1 MKTLRKTLVLPLGV
15 LALLMSLTLPAFAQG
30 SVTYDASAQK
40 LVFAPGS
47 EQSPT
52 DLFTDFKEVMPGD
65 KLTQTIEIHNDASNQ
80 VKVKL
85 YLRAL
90 GAKEGSEEFLSQL
103 GLTVAQEGDSP
114 LFAAPADQTG
124 GLTDWVYLGTFY
136 SGAQVDLEVTL
147 DVPLTLGDAFQDAAG
162 YLDWQFKA
170 EELPVSPDDPP
181 PPDTGYKKG
190 AAFWLAVTA
199 VACAA
204 LVAVLLVLRRRKTCA
219 Q

>member
-1 MKTLRKTLVLPLGV
+1 M
-15 LALLMSLTLPAFAQG
+15 
-30 SVTYDASAQK
+30 
-40 LVFAPGS
+40 FAPGS

-52 DLFTDFKEVMPGD
+52 DLFMDFKEVMPGD

-147 DVPLTLGDAFQDAAG
+147 DVPLTLGNAFQDAAG

-170 EELPVSPDDPP
+170 EELPVSPDDPR
-181 PPDTGYKKG
+181 PPDTGVSG
-190 AAFWLAVTA
+190 SAAFWLAMAA
-199 VACAA
+199 VACVA
-204 LVAVLLVLRRRKTCA
+204 LLVILLVLRKRKA
-219 Q
+219 RA

>member
-1 MKTLRKTLVLPLGV
+1 MKTLKKTLVLPLVV
-15 LALLMSLTLPAFAQG
+15 LALLMSLTVPAFAQG
-30 SVTYDASAQK
+30 SVTYDGSAQK
-40 LVFAPGS
+40 FVFAPGS

-52 DLFTDFKEVMPGD
+52 DLFSDFKEVMPGD
-65 KLTQTIEIHNDASNQ
+65 RLTQKVVIHNDASNQ

-136 SGAQVDLEVTL
+136 SGAQVDLNVTL
-147 DVPLTLGDAFQDAAG
+147 DVPITLGNAFQDAVG

-170 EELPVSPDDPP
+170 EELPISPDDPQ
-181 PPDTGYKKG
+181 PPDTGYENS
-190 AAFWLAVTA
+190 AVFWLAMAAVTCGA
-199 VACAA
+199 SLAF
-204 LVAVLLVLRRRKTCA
+204 LLILRRRKA
-219 Q
+219 RA

>member
-1 MKTLRKTLVLPLGV
+1 MKTLRKTLVLPLVV

-40 LVFAPGS
+40 FVFAPGS

-52 DLFTDFKEVMPGD
+52 DLFMDFKEVMPGD

-147 DVPLTLGDAFQDAAG
+147 DVPLTLGNAFQDAAG

-170 EELPVSPDDPP
+170 EELPVSPDDPR
-181 PPDTGYKKG
+181 PPDTGVSG
-190 AAFWLAVTA
+190 SAAFWLAMAA
-199 VACAA
+199 VACVA
-204 LVAVLLVLRRRKTCA
+204 LLVILLVLRKRKA
-219 Q
+219 RA

>member
-1 MKTLRKTLVLPLGV
+1 MKTLKKTLVLPLVV
-15 LALLMSLTLPAFAQG
+15 LALLMSLTVPAFAQG
-30 SVTYDASAQK
+30 SVTYDGSAQK
-40 LVFAPGS
+40 FVFAPGS

-52 DLFTDFKEVMPGD
+52 DLFSDFKEVMPGD
-65 KLTQTIEIHNDASNQ
+65 RLTQKVVIHNDASNQ

-136 SGAQVDLEVTL
+136 SGAQVDLNVTL
-147 DVPLTLGDAFQDAAG
+147 DVPITLGNAFQDAAG

-170 EELPVSPDDPP
+170 EELPISPDDPQ
-181 PPDTGYKKG
+181 PPDTGYENS
-190 AAFWLAVTA
+190 AVFWLAI
-199 VACAA
+199 
-204 LVAVLLVLRRRKTCA
+204 VAVTCGALLAFLLILRKRKA
-219 Q
+219 RA

>member
-1 MKTLRKTLVLPLGV
+1 MKTLRKTLVLPLVV

-30 SVTYDASAQK
+30 SVTYDGSAQK
-40 LVFAPGS
+40 FVFAPGS

-52 DLFTDFKEVMPGD
+52 DLFMDFKEVMPGD

-147 DVPLTLGDAFQDAAG
+147 DVPLTLGNAFQDAAG

-170 EELPVSPDDPP
+170 EELPVSPDDPR
-181 PPDTGYKKG
+181 PPDTGVSG
-190 AAFWLAVTA
+190 SAAFWLAMAA
-199 VACAA
+199 VACVA
-204 LVAVLLVLRRRKTCA
+204 LLVILLVLRKRKA
-219 Q
+219 RA

>member
-1 MKTLRKTLVLPLGV
+1 MKTLKKTLVLPLVV
-15 LALLMSLTLPAFAQG
+15 LALLMSLTVPAFAQG
-30 SVTYDASAQK
+30 SVTYDGSAQK
-40 LVFAPGS
+40 FVFAPGS

-52 DLFTDFKEVMPGD
+52 DLFSDFKEVMPGD
-65 KLTQTIEIHNDASNQ
+65 RLTQKVVIHNDASNQ

-136 SGAQVDLEVTL
+136 SGAQVDLNVTL
-147 DVPLTLGDAFQDAAG
+147 DVPITLGNAFQDAVG

-170 EELPVSPDDPP
+170 EELPISPDDPQ
-181 PPDTGYKKG
+181 PPDTGYENS
-190 AAFWLAVTA
+190 AVFWLAMAAVT
-199 VACAA
+199 CGA
-204 LVAVLLVLRRRKTCA
+204 LLAFLLILRRRKA
-219 Q
+219 RA